1 MINLGTKNRCLNYYF
16 DKAIQMYKYII
27 FIHSAIAFT
36 SISLFII
43 RSFILFYIKE
53 NKYKK
58 ISYLIDSCLAIS
70 GITLAY
76 MGNRIPF
83 TESWITVKLILVFL
97 YIIFG
102 IISFRASN
110 LKVQLAFWVVS
121 MLVVSYIFQLALSKS
136 FLLF

>member
-1 MINLGTKNRCLNYYF
+1 
-16 DKAIQMYKYII
+16 MYKYII

-53 NKYKK
+53 NKYRK
-58 ISYLIDSCLAIS
+58 ISYAIDSCLAIS
-70 GITLAY
+70 GATLAY
-76 MGNRIPF
+76 MGNRIPGI
-83 TESWITVKLILVFL
+83 ESWITVKLLLVFL

>member
-1 MINLGTKNRCLNYYF
+1 
-16 DKAIQMYKYII
+16 MYKYII